1 MSELDA
7 LDESARDMVAGQLTA
22 PQQAT
27 HGLHVQFYTHPLQNA
42 ARTLEE
48 GRPIFTD
55 TAYIMVMVPGDKDS
69 VVRRPIRVG
78 THPKDDNVRFAVE
91 FQAFQANKDQPIEG
105 TPLAEWPL
113 ITVSQIKELE
123 YYGVR
128 TVENLA
134 GMADVKAS
142 QIMGLQEMK
151 KKANEWMTNTKD
163 EAPMLRLNAE
173 LALRDNEIEV
183 MRQQLDEL
191 LEKSDKK
198 QKRKVAE

>member
-7 LDESARDMVAGQLTA
+7 LDASAIDMVTSQLTP
-22 PQQAT
+22 PQQSQ
-27 HGLHVQFYTHPLQNA
+27 HGLHVQFYMHPLQNST
-42 ARTLEE
+42 RTLEE
-48 GRPIFTD
+48 GRPIFIETP
-55 TAYIMVMVPGDKDS
+55 YVMIMVPGDKDS
-69 VVRRPIRVG
+69 VVRRPVRMGVG
-78 THPKDDNVRFAVE
+78 PKDDNIRFAVE
-91 FQAFQANKDQPIEG
+91 FQAFQANKDQPVEG

-113 ITVSQIKELE
+113 ITASQIKEME
-123 YYGVR
+123 YFGVR

-142 QIMGLQEMK
+142 QFMGLQDMK
-151 KKANEWMTNTKD
+151 KKANEWLTSAKD
-163 EAPMLRLNAE
+163 EAPMVRLNAE

-191 LEKSDKK
+191 LAKTDKK

>member
-1 MSELDA
+1 MIS
-7 LDESARDMVAGQLTA
+7 SQLTPA
-22 PQQAT
+22 QQSQ

-42 ARTLEE
+42 ARSLEE
-48 GRPIFTD
+48 GRPSFTD
-55 TAYIMVMVPGDKDS
+55 TAYVMIMVPGDKDS
-69 VVRRPIRVG
+69 VVRRPVRIG
-78 THPKDDNVRFAVE
+78 GGPKDDNVRFALE
-91 FQAFQANKDQPIEG
+91 YQAFQANKEQPIEG
-105 TPLAEWPL
+105 TPLAEWPQ

-123 YYGVR
+123 YAGVR

-142 QIMGLQEMK
+142 QFMGLQDMK
-151 KKANEWMTNTKD
+151 KKANDWITNTKD
-163 EAPMLRLNAE
+163 DAPMVRLNAE